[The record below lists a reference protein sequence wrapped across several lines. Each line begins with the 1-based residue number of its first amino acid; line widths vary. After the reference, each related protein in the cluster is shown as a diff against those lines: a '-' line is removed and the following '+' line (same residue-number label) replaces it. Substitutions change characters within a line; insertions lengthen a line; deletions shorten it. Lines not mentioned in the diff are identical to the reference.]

1 MTVLMSDARA
11 EVEHTLGDVLTAD
24 LVHELIYADDT
35 LLIDAR
41 GQVVQAYMDAV
52 VSVGAQYGL
61 QINWKKVELMAVRC
75 NPDISDNIGKQI
87 GNKSGIVYLGAL
99 LDSSGSIQSELVRR
113 IGMATSD
120 FKALATIW
128 NHSNLTQYWK
138 HRVFHACIASK
149 LLYGLQTAW
158 LTKSQRNK
166 LDGFQA
172 RCLRKIIRVA
182 PSYWSRI
189 SNARV
194 LATLDAYPLSF
205 QLLEQR
211 TLVFNP
217 SSDTL
222 RISSAIRRR
231 GRPRLNWC
239 QEVHKHAVLLSREAL
254 DIGLQIISEKSW
266 KRSVRQYCRGPS

>member
-1 MTVLMSDARA
+1 MSDARA
-11 EVEHTLGDVLTAD
+11 EVERTHGDVLTAD

-75 NPDISDNIGKQI
+75 NPDISDNIGQQI

-138 HRVFHACIASK
+138 HRVFHTCIASK
-149 LLYGLQTAW
+149 SCTAY
-158 LTKSQRNK
+158 KQRGSPNHRETNST
-166 LDGFQA
+166 DFRRSA
-172 RCLRKIIRVA
+172 CER
-182 PSYWSRI
+182 
-189 SNARV
+189 
-194 LATLDAYPLSF
+194 
-205 QLLEQR
+205 
-211 TLVFNP
+211 
-217 SSDTL
+217 
-222 RISSAIRRR
+222 SSAL
-231 GRPRLNWC
+231 RL
-239 QEVHKHAVLLSREAL
+239 L
-254 DIGLQIISEKSW
+254 IGVGYPMPACSQPWTLI
-266 KRSVRQYCRGPS
+266 P